1 MHCDHDIAIVGGGAA
16 GTLAAIQLLRRAP
29 AGWRIALYEPAPRPG
44 EGVAY
49 STRRGEHLL
58 NVPAGR
64 MSAFPDAPDDFV
76 RWLLRHDDAGADQ
89 RQAAAGRYM
98 PRRDYAAYLAAR
110 LREALAGSAGT
121 LEHLPYRIRAARR
134 QGGVW
139 RLERDGATSTAARV
153 LLATGNAPRP
163 LPARGAGALS
173 APHLL
178 QAWDSEGLAAIDP
191 AASVCIAGTGLSMVD
206 AVLTLAASG
215 HRGPVHLLS
224 RHGLLPLAHAADAT
238 VDAGFDVDAL
248 HRLDLRGRM
257 RVLRQ
262 RVAVAATEGL
272 PWQAVLERMR
282 PQVQALWRSL
292 GEADQRRF
300 LRHVVR
306 YWGIHRHRIAPE
318 ADAVLQ
324 ALRHSDRLQL
334 HRARLDLVAAGPRC
348 VHLAARRRDG
358 RRLQLDVDHV
368 VNATGVELRVQAMR
382 NPLLEQLLGEGLAE
396 AGAHGIGLLSDTG
409 GRVVDAGG
417 RAQDDL
423 RVLGSL
429 RIGEAWESLAVPE
442 LRGQAEALALAWTG
456 TAAPAAAPA

>member
-29 AGWRIALYEPAPRPG
+29 PGWRIALYEPTPRPG

-49 STRRGEHLL
+49 STRRAEHLL

-64 MSAFPDAPDDFV
+64 MSAFADAPDDFV
-76 RWLLRHDDAGADQ
+76 RWLLRHDAAGPDQ
-89 RQAAAGRYM
+89 RQAVAGRYM
-98 PRRDYAAYLAAR
+98 PRRDYAAYLGAR
-110 LREALAGSAGT
+110 LREAIAGSVGT
-121 LEHLPYRIRAARR
+121 LQHLRHRITAVRR
-134 QGGVW
+134 HGEGWQ
-139 RLERDGATSTAARV
+139 LEREGSAATATRV

-163 LPARGAGALS
+163 LPARGASALS
-173 APHLL
+173 APRLL

-191 AASVCIAGTGLSMVD
+191 AASVGIAGTGLSMVD
-206 AVLTLAASG
+206 VLLTLAASG
-215 HRGPVHLLS
+215 HRGQVHLLS
-224 RHGLLPLAHAADAT
+224 RHGLLPLAHAADSPA
-238 VDAGFDVDAL
+238 DAGFDVDAL
-248 HRLDLRGRM
+248 HRLDLRGRL
-257 RVLRQ
+257 RRLRQ
-262 RVAVAATEGL
+262 RVAEAAAGGL

-292 GEADQRRF
+292 DDADQRRF
-300 LRHVVR
+300 LRHVAR
-306 YWGIHRHRIAPE
+306 YWDIHRHRIAPA

-324 ALRHSDRLQL
+324 SLRRSGRLQL
-334 HRARLDLVAAGPRC
+334 HRARLDMVAAGPRC
-348 VHLAARRRDG
+348 VHLGTRGRDG

-396 AGAHGIGLLSDTG
+396 AGAHGIGLLSDAE
-409 GRVVDAGG
+409 GRVVDARGQ
-417 RAQDDL
+417 AQDDL

-442 LRGQAEALALAWTG
+442 LRGQAEAVARAWTAA
-456 TAAPAAAPA
+456 AAPAAAKA